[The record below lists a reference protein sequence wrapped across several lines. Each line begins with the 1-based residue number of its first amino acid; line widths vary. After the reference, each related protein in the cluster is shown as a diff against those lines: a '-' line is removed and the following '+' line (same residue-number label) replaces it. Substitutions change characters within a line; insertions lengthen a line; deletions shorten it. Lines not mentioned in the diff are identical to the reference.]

1 MLTNSIREHYQIKP
15 IKPGWKE
22 LELKD
27 IHSSK
32 VLIDKNNVLQKR
44 IEDNWNKDRPFYRET
59 DYNIR
64 LTKDFKI
71 ITKTGKIKGLSSS
84 ALENIKP
91 ANKMFTV
98 SSTNIDLYNFDSD
111 VNILSDYNLKLK
123 SANDV
128 IKYIEK
134 RIKNKTAFEKEE
146 FEKFI
151 SNKRQ
156 KRQPVTPG
164 DIFRIE
170 LNNRQFAY
178 GRVLFDLKN
187 FLSYTPSFAPE
198 INDGFRESLI
208 FDKGLMI
215 PCLIDLYLFKSD
227 DPYVK
232 PGKFSSIKTTPSL
245 ITNSEFVK
253 NNAFKIIAST
263 KLDLTSFDVP
273 MDWTTFNQFKPMFHI
288 FKWGAGIK
296 TFPPVK
302 RLEKLRE
309 LTYPMNY
316 KPIHCY
322 NRVVEQW
329 DGFLTSCLSGK
340 PNYKY
345 VSSNGDLRE
354 PLFSEVRKIIS
365 KNINFDIDKN
375 EYDEFAKKFGFMT
388 KKEILAFTQSK
399 SKR

>member
-1 MLTNSIREHYQIKP
+1 MLTNNIREHYQIKP

-22 LELKD
+22 LELKN

-32 VLIDKNNVLQKR
+32 VLIDKNNVLQKL

-59 DYNIR
+59 DYHIQ
-64 LTKDFKI
+64 LTTDFKI

-98 SSTNIDLYNFDSD
+98 SPTNIDLYNFDSD

-123 SANDV
+123 SAHDV

-151 SNKRQ
+151 GNKRQ

-170 LNNRQFAY
+170 LSNCQFAY
-178 GRVLFDLKN
+178 GRVLFDLKKFHN
-187 FLSYTPSFAPE
+187 YTPSFAPK

-215 PCLIDLYLFKSD
+215 PCLIDLYLFKTD

-232 PGKFSSIKTTPSL
+232 PGKFASIKTTRSL
-245 ITNSEFVK
+245 ITNSEFIR
-253 NNAFKIIAST
+253 NNGFKIIGST
-263 KLDLTSFDVP
+263 QLDFASFDVP
-273 MDWTTFNQFKPMFHI
+273 MDWTTFYQYKPLFHI

-296 TFPPVK
+296 TFSPVK
-302 RLEKLRE
+302 RLEKLHE

-322 NRVVEQW
+322 GRLVEQW

-340 PNYKY
+340 PNFKY
-345 VSSNGDLRE
+345 VSTNGDLRE
-354 PLFSEVRKIIS
+354 PLFSEVRRIIS

-375 EYDEFAKKFGFMT
+375 EYDEFAKKFSFMT
-388 KKEILAFTQSK
+388 KQEILAFTRS
-399 SKR
+399 